1 MTKLAGKTALITGG
15 TTGIGLA
22 AARLFAA
29 EGARV
34 AITGQDEGRLA
45 IAQRDLGNEVL
56 AIRADAASADDR
68 AALAQRLEAEYGG
81 LDVVFLNAGIA
92 KFAGLADAAEAAH
105 ASVLRL
111 TCPEPIAVRMTRAG
125 VLERFHARYPD
136 IRIVF
141 VLADRYVD
149 LAKGEADVALRSGDT
164 DDALVGRKVAESIWA
179 VYASRAYVERHGAP
193 ASIEA
198 LREHPIIAFD
208 ESLSRHRLSLWLR
221 DVVPQA
227 TYAARTDS
235 VLGLVSAAKA
245 GIGVAALPIALG
257 DSEPELVR
265 VLAPVAEL
273 TRPWR
278 VLAHPDARRLPRVAA
293 FFDFLAAEGDALRP
307 ILTG

>member
-1 MTKLAGKTALITGG
+1 MFDWNDLRYFLAIAREGSS
-15 TTGIGLA
+15 LA
-22 AARLFAA
+22 AARSL
-29 EGARV
+29 GVNQSTVQRRV
-34 AITGQDEGRLA
+34 AEIESRLGLRLVQRSTGGYRLTA
-45 IAQRDLGNEVL
+45 
-56 AIRADAASADDR
+56 
-68 AALAQRLEAEYGG
+68 
-81 LDVVFLNAGIA
+81 
-92 KFAGLADAAEAAH
+92 AGLAVLPAAMEVAAAVESFERKAAEAAH